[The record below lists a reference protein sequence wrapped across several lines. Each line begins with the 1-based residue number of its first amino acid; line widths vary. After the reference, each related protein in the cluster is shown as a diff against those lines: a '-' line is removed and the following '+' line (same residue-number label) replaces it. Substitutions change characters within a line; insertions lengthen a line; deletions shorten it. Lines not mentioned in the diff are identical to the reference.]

1 MEDNRYNLITK
12 DLEEVIGDE
21 KLNDILKTRN
31 LSLYWGTATTG
42 KPHIGYLMPLLKIKD
57 FLEADCD
64 ITILFA
70 DLYHI
75 DALKSQKNS
84 LMQGKI
90 LYCLLKKHYLPLG

>member
-70 DLYHI
+70 DLHAYL
-75 DALKSQKNS
+75 DALKSTEEQ
-84 LMQGKI
+84 
-90 LYCLLKKHYLPLG
+90 LKYRVKYYTIKC

>member
-31 LSLYWGTATTG
+31 LSLYWGTVTPV
-42 KPHIGYLMPLLKIKD
+42 KPIGYPMPLLKIKD

-70 DLYHI
+70 DLHAYL

-84 LMQGKI
+84 LNI
-90 LYCLLKKHYLPLG
+90 E